1 MILVNVHAGKCAKAY
16 SKLRKIL
23 HYETG
28 IMPSLFIQI
37 LGIRM
42 SLEQLLTERSGGKCE
57 LCSIQA
63 HLFAFSV
70 EPSNDDLDTSLYLCG
85 TCIGQIEDQSS
96 MDVNHWRCLN
106 DSMWS
111 QEPPVQVMAFRQ
123 LHGLVAMGETWATD
137 SLDILYLEQSVE
149 KWAKQGLPDPDAEP
163 TLDFNKAVLK
173 VGDNVTLA
181 KDLVVKGANFTAKQG
196 TVVRGI
202 RLTSNPKHIEGKI
215 NGSMIVII
223 ADYCKKA

>member
-1 MILVNVHAGKCAKAY
+1 MGNN
-16 SKLRKIL
+16 
-23 HYETG
+23 
-28 IMPSLFIQI
+28 
-37 LGIRM
+37 M

-57 LCSIQA
+57 LCSAQTN
-63 HLFAFSV
+63 LSAFSV
-70 EPSNDDLDTSLYLCG
+70 EPSNGDLDTSVHLCD
-85 TCIGQIEDQSS
+85 TCTAQIEDQGS

-111 QEPPVQVMAFRQ
+111 QEAPVQVMAFRQ
-123 LHGLVAMGETWATD
+123 LHALVTMGEAWATD
-137 SLDILYLEQSVE
+137 SLDMLYLEESVE

-163 TLDFNKAVLK
+163 TLDFNKAELK
-173 VGDNVTLA
+173 AGDNVTLA

>member
-1 MILVNVHAGKCAKAY
+1 
-16 SKLRKIL
+16 
-23 HYETG
+23 
-28 IMPSLFIQI
+28 
-37 LGIRM
+37 M
-42 SLEQLLTERSGGKCE
+42 SLEKLLTERSGGKCE
-57 LCSIQA
+57 LCSKQA
-63 HLFAFSV
+63 NLSAFSV
-70 EPSNDDLDTSLYLCG
+70 EPSNGDLDTSVYICV
-85 TCIGQIEDQSS
+85 TCTAQIDDQGS

-111 QEPPVQVMAFRQ
+111 QEPSVQVMAFRQ
-123 LHGLVAMGETWATD
+123 LHGLVAMGQAWATD
-137 SLDILYLEQSVE
+137 SLDMLYLDESVE

-173 VGDNVTLA
+173 AGDNVTLS

>member
-1 MILVNVHAGKCAKAY
+1 MGNN
-16 SKLRKIL
+16 
-23 HYETG
+23 
-28 IMPSLFIQI
+28 
-37 LGIRM
+37 M

-57 LCSIQA
+57 LCSAQTN
-63 HLFAFSV
+63 LSAFSV
-70 EPSNDDLDTSLYLCG
+70 EPSNGDLDTSVHLCD
-85 TCIGQIEDQSS
+85 TCTAQIEDQGL

-111 QEPPVQVMAFRQ
+111 QEAPVQVMAFRQ
-123 LHGLVAMGETWATD
+123 LHALVTMGEAWATD
-137 SLDILYLEQSVE
+137 SLDMLYLEETVE

-173 VGDNVTLA
+173 AGDNVTLA

>member
-1 MILVNVHAGKCAKAY
+1 
-16 SKLRKIL
+16 
-23 HYETG
+23 
-28 IMPSLFIQI
+28 
-37 LGIRM
+37 M
-42 SLEQLLTERSGGKCE
+42 SLEQLLTDRSGGKCE
-57 LCSIQA
+57 LCGSESSLTA
-63 HLFAFSV
+63 FAV
-70 EPSNDDLDTSLYLCG
+70 EPSNGDLDTSVNICD
-85 TCIGQIEDQSS
+85 TCTTQIEDPSLL
-96 MDVNHWRCLN
+96 DTNHWRCLN

-111 QEPPVQVMAFRQ
+111 QEAPVQVMAYRQ
-123 LHGLVAMGETWATD
+123 LHALIEKGEAWAQD
-137 SLDILYLEQSVE
+137 SLDMLYLEESVE

-173 VGDNVTLA
+173 AGDNVTLA

>member
-1 MILVNVHAGKCAKAY
+1 
-16 SKLRKIL
+16 
-23 HYETG
+23 
-28 IMPSLFIQI
+28 
-37 LGIRM
+37 M
-42 SLEQLLTERSGGKCE
+42 SLEQLLAERSANKCE
-57 LCSIQA
+57 LCGNESNLA
-63 HLFAFSV
+63 VFAV
-70 EPSNDDLDTSLYLCG
+70 EPSNGDLDTSVYICDIC
-85 TCIGQIEDQSS
+85 TAQIQDQAS

-111 QEPPVQVMAFRQ
+111 QEPPVQVMAYRQ
-123 LHGLVAMGETWATD
+123 LHGLIEKGEAWAQD
-137 SLDILYLEQSVE
+137 SLDMLYLEENVE

-173 VGDNVTLA
+173 TGDNVTLA

-215 NGSMIVII
+215 NGSMIVIV

>member
-1 MILVNVHAGKCAKAY
+1 VILVNVHAGKCAKAY

-57 LCSIQA
+57 LCSVQA

-111 QEPPVQVMAFRQ
+111 QEPPVQVMA
-123 LHGLVAMGETWATD
+123 
-137 SLDILYLEQSVE
+137 
-149 KWAKQGLPDPDAEP
+149 
-163 TLDFNKAVLK
+163 LDFNKAVLK